1 MASPPKITKKDFVI
15 KSKDAIK
22 QDFNSEKY
30 YLALLS
36 EKDYEDIIIGL
47 VALYKRRARDAGK
60 RTSDKHGNMKNHKA
74 KITILVKDI
83 DDKQAR
89 VIAETTSSKA
99 KTNSAT
105 LEIISSWCKSME
117 ELEKQKDSEEVKS
130 QTDNENSDEDSKN
143 EKHKKTI
150 VRAKTKTENKRQ
162 KDRVK

>member
-1 MASPPKITKKDFVI
+1 
-15 KSKDAIK
+15 
-22 QDFNSEKY
+22 
-30 YLALLS
+30 
-36 EKDYEDIIIGL
+36 
-47 VALYKRRARDAGK
+47 
-60 RTSDKHGNMKNHKA
+60 MKNRKA

-105 LEIISSWCKSME
+105 LEIINSWCKSME

-143 EKHKKTI
+143 ESI
-150 VRAKTKTENKRQ
+150 KRQ
-162 KDRVK
+162 SCVQRLKQKIKGRKIELNNFILNKLFNNILLIIY